1 MKLNLKNIT
10 VCVSIVL
17 LIAIIILLK
26 LDKLVWFDEIIYNF
40 VSQFICEGLTEFF
53 KFITNFASFPF
64 ITIAIIIILMLVK
77 DKSVGIM
84 IAINSIN
91 GVIINK
97 ILKSIFVRPRPDV
110 LKLVKQDGYS
120 FPSGHTMAAC
130 IFYGILIYL
139 IYKSDFSKKIKNI
152 SITILSILILLIG
165 ISRIY
170 LGVHYASDVVSGY
183 LFSLIYLISFISLVN
198 KIKGKK

>member
-1 MKLNLKNIT
+1 MKLNLKNI
-10 VCVSIVL
+10 VLCVSTIL
-17 LIAIIILLK
+17 LVVIIFLLK
-26 LDKLVWFDEIIYNF
+26 LDKLVWFDEAIYNII
-40 VSQFICEGLTEFF
+40 SSFICEGLTNFF

-64 ITIAIIIILMLVK
+64 ITIAIIIILILIK
-77 DKSVGIM
+77 DKWVGIT

-97 ILKSIFVRPRPDV
+97 ILKAIFVRPRPDV
-110 LKLVKQDGYS
+110 LKLVEQGGYS
-120 FPSGHTMAAC
+120 FPSGHTMAAS

-139 IYKSDFSKKIKNI
+139 IYKSDFSKKTKNI
-152 SITILSILILLIG
+152 SIIILSILILLIG

-183 LFSLIYLISFISLVN
+183 LFSLIYLLLFISLVN
-198 KIKGKK
+198 KLKSKK